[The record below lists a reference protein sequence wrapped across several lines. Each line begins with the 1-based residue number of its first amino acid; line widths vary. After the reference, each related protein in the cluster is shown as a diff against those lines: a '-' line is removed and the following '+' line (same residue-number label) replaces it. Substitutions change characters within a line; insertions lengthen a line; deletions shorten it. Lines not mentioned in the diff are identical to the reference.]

1 MSHPIRYL
9 AAAALAALA
18 AAPAQAQR
26 TAEDAADMKTLSAY
40 RLSMPTVRKIAQAY
54 ENMLPLASDVA
65 LAREVAIEKSARGDN
80 SSMSIA
86 DMEAFFGRHPAV
98 RSAITRAG
106 LSPREFAIANL
117 SLMQAAM
124 VVGFSDWA
132 KEQGKPYDEAA
143 AGAPLANV
151 ALVRANKAEIELV
164 TAKLK
169 AWEEAQKQAKRG
181 DADSADDDDE
191 DDDDEDE
198 DDDKQPG
205 KATPERSPVPTAHR
219 S

>member
-1 MSHPIRYL
+1 MSYSSVRYL
-9 AAAALAALA
+9 AAAALIA
-18 AAPAQAQR
+18 AATAPALAQR

-40 RLSMPTVRKIAQAY
+40 RLSMPTVRKLAQAY
-54 ENMLPLASDVA
+54 ENMLPLASDPA
-65 LAREVAIEKSARGDN
+65 LAKEVQRDKGNRKDN
-80 SSMSIA
+80 NSMSIA

-132 KEQGKPYDEAA
+132 KEQGEPYDETA

-151 ALVRANKAEIELV
+151 AFVRANKAEIELV

-169 AWEEAQKQAKRG
+169 AWDEAQKQAKRG
-181 DADSADDDDE
+181 NADSADDDE
-191 DDDDEDE
+191 DDDEDE
-198 DDDKQPG
+198 DEEDADEEDEDDDKEPG
-205 KATPERSPVPTAHR
+205 KAARS
-219 S
+219 